1 MRWASLEEWRG
12 RFAISHHLHLPAL
25 LDRTHALLR
34 STAHHLHNDESEK
47 NEADVSN
54 HRLIHPALARLQS
67 RILLGVA
74 KERLDGPATH
84 LAQNHR
90 GEVRPQVV
98 GDDVVVVAVTVS
110 GHDQPQGTVLRSVDV
125 EGYRAHPEVLAP
137 LQSQRPGQL
146 AHAATLGAPEDDR
159 PRMERTD
166 PHQPQPSHHLGEPP
180 GAVVGVED
188 DVASFE
194 PRAYDLLEHL
204 FGELELVLVGVRSAR
219 AFGSPQPESHRYTK
233 PLAVADAPQK
243 HHHVQPVDLAL
254 FGEGVGPSCPRK
266 LFGERLLDHAVV
278 QTQVALP
285 TMALARVDQES
296 HHLPGGE
303 GRHPQEP
310 VESVVAAA
318 GQEERHACLRLAL
331 VEQDQSAYV
340 ERDQHERGGAAKHAD
355 AEAIQH
361 ESDLGGQR
369 TGGTIQSGRHGE
381 TSAGSDWFGQTS
393 SYPVVTSLGFR
404 ADQSPYRVSPVNK
417 GIKRGRGCYAPALL
431 VRFATPSFGR
441 FLRNLLAL
449 PLHLDE
455 VDSHLA
461 FGVHAVARQNMHSS
475 LRAVR
480 PPGRGL
486 LDGGVGTNEPVEAPG
501 VDRLELYKVPG
512 VGRACPVCGD
522 GEELPLKQAVR
533 MEWREEFALCVSAG
547 GGNVER
553 GMRRDGG
560 DGRLVGVAVQRV
572 GEGL

>member
-47 NEADVSN
+47 NEADVAN

-74 KERLDGPATH
+74 EKRLDGPATH

-98 GDDVVVVAVTVS
+98 CDDVVVVAVTVS

-125 EGYRAHPEVLAP
+125 EGYRAHPEVLSP

-204 FGELELVLVGVRSAR
+204 FGELELGLVGVRSAR

-296 HHLPGGE
+296 HQLPGGE

-417 GIKRGRGCYAPALL
+417 SLPTNAKQRSHHVSNHHYAGHPRRALPCAGPSRPPSRRRCGWCRRAAQMRLPGPPAWLSPYNPGSPPPRGTRPPPPPCPRAADGTQPQILL
-431 VRFATPSFGR
+431 KLEVPSVLSTGLR
-441 FLRNLLAL
+441 FLFNIYREIVASPARTAGRRSRRDVLG
-449 PLHLDE
+449 D
-455 VDSHLA
+455 V
-461 FGVHAVARQNMHSS
+461 FGVSS
-475 LRAVR
+475 HT
-480 PPGRGL
+480 P
-486 LDGGVGTNEPVEAPG
+486 D
-501 VDRLELYKVPG
+501 
-512 VGRACPVCGD
+512 
-522 GEELPLKQAVR
+522 Q
-533 MEWREEFALCVSAG
+533 G
-547 GGNVER
+547 GGKR
-553 GMRRDGG
+553 
-560 DGRLVGVAVQRV
+560 VQ
-572 GEGL
+572 E